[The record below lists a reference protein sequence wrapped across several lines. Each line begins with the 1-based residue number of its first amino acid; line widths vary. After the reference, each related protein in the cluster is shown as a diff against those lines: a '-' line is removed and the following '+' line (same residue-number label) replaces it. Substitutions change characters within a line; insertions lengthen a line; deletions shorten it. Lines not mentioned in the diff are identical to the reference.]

1 MCSDEFRWFL
11 GGWMM
16 HTPELMVFYAPNVNS
31 YKDIVLVV
39 GLPLKLHGTC
49 ALHLKMHE
57 L

>member
-31 YKDIVLVV
+31 YKRYSAGSWAPTQIAWYMRLT
-39 GLPLKLHGTC
+39 PKN
-49 ALHLKMHE
+49 A
-57 L
+57 